1 MDTAISH
8 ASPASEPVTTSPA
21 SKSPLNSEPS
31 HPPTYV
37 LPDEPVVTIEPGKSW
52 SALNLR
58 ELWSHRGL
66 LYFLIWRDL
75 KVRYKQTLLGVA
87 WVVMQP
93 LLMTLI
99 FTVFLGMLAR
109 VPTGG
114 VPYPL
119 LVYSGLLPW
128 TFFAS
133 AVIGSSYS
141 LVGNA
146 HLITKVYFP
155 RVLIP
160 AASVGARLVDFA
172 ISFAIMIG
180 LMLFYRMVL
189 HYHIVLTWH
198 FALLPALIALTTLLA
213 FALGTLAS
221 GLNVR
226 YRDVGVALP
235 VLIQLGM
242 FVSPVLYPVD
252 PLVPA
257 KWRTLYFLNPIAG
270 LIDGFR
276 VALLGGEFNYFGLA
290 VSAGYTIVLIICAG
304 YLFRRIEQSFADVI

>member
-1 MDTAISH
+1 MDITVTHVPPI
-8 ASPASEPVTTSPA
+8 SEPTTTTTPPVSSTP
-21 SKSPLNSEPS
+21 PRPS
-31 HPPTYV
+31 RHQ
-37 LPDEPVVTIEPGKSW
+37 LPDEPLVTIEPGKSW
-52 SALNLR
+52 SAMDLR
-58 ELWSHRGL
+58 EVWSHRGL

-75 KVRYKQTLLGVA
+75 KVRYKQTFLGVA

-128 TFFAS
+128 TFFSS
-133 AVIGSSYS
+133 AVTGCSYS

-180 LMLFYRMVL
+180 LMLFYRIVL
-189 HYHIVLTWH
+189 HYNLVLTWKLA
-198 FALLPALIALTTLLA
+198 FLPVLIALTTLLA

-242 FVSPVLYPVD
+242 FVSPVLYPVN
-252 PLVPA
+252 PLVPPN
-257 KWRTLYFLNPIAG
+257 WRTLYFLNPIAG

-276 VALLGGEFNYFGLA
+276 VALLGGEFSYFGLA
-290 VSAGYTIVLIICAG
+290 VSAGYTIVLLICAG